1 MSVRQKQP
9 SPLLIR
15 TKLSPPR
22 LSRKVVLREAPIQSI
37 AVGATRALTLIKA
50 PAGFGKTTLLTEWRE
65 SLLGES
71 QIVAWL
77 TLDRDDND
85 VNHFI
90 EYLTRTLA
98 ESLGDRVDNMP
109 ELQIAGKV
117 VSARVVLTSLI
128 NSLATIECEVTLI
141 LDDYDKITE
150 PAVHDLFSFLLQHI
164 PRNLHVMVA
173 SRSEPPL
180 PLSYLRA
187 RDQLVEIDASDMR
200 FGIDDTRA
208 FFAPLASVKLSASE
222 MRAIHDATEGWVT
235 GLQIVAIVLRSH
247 SSPRDLIAGFSGQH
261 RALSDYLAENVLAR
275 IAPNTVAFMLRTSI
289 LERLSGDLCEHVAGS
304 AEGQSRLEWLAAQ
317 NLFLQGLDDE
327 RKWYRY
333 HGLFADFLRAQLE
346 RQMGDEVPALHWRA
360 AEWFA
365 QQGLWA
371 EAVRHALAANRVDI
385 ATEWVERCAMREV
398 EDSRL
403 HSLLSWMHKLPQQAI
418 RQRPALRMA
427 FAWALALTVRL
438 PEAQAII
445 EDIEHQLDA
454 GTIPETD
461 GMRYELL
468 ALRLAILVFQDD
480 TAAALKLDSL
490 CLERVSKQKRD
501 AECDTWKDEAV
512 LNCLIYCYEKAGNL
526 EKARSLEHL
535 HPPAA
540 NLFTIGYRASVLS
553 ACDIREGHL
562 HDAAR
567 RLRAAL
573 LECEKHAGRRSA
585 ASALLA
591 GSLARVHYEW
601 NDLDSVEELLAD
613 RLDVIED
620 ACYVDAVQSAYI
632 SLARMC
638 IVRGDLHAAHDLLD
652 RAEIVGNRRA
662 WLRLL
667 AACAAERTRLWL
679 LEVRVVDAERSAAQL
694 ELIAKKQ
701 IAQAHGENCDI
712 ADLLH
717 LTRTRM
723 LLQKHDFIAAITL
736 LAKFVAAK
744 AAVNNRYAMAKFNL
758 LLAIAHEGAGNR
770 SAALAC
776 LTDVLTFGESANLVR
791 LIADEKKAVAHLIEA
806 LPLPATATLAHSSY
820 RDRLWRAL
828 GLTLPQQGSSVLP
841 SGRIVSEALSKRE
854 QDILGL
860 VTKGLANKQIARTL
874 LITPET
880 VKWHLKNVYSKLGV
894 SGRTLA
900 AHRARQ
906 MELIRD

>member
-1 MSVRQKQP
+1 MSVRPKQQ
-9 SPLLIR
+9 SPLFIR

-37 AVGATRALTLIKA
+37 AVGATRALTLVKA

-90 EYLTRTLA
+90 EYLTKTLA
-98 ESLGDRVDNMP
+98 EALGDLVKDMP
-109 ELQIAGKV
+109 ELRIAGKV

-128 NSLATIECEVTLI
+128 NSLDKIDREVTLI

-150 PAVHDLFSFLLQHI
+150 PAVHDLFAFLLQHI
-164 PRNLHVMVA
+164 PSNLHVMVA

-187 RDQLVEIDASDMR
+187 RDQMVEIDAGAMR

-222 MRAIHDATEGWVT
+222 TRAIHDATEGWVT

-247 SSPRDLIAGFSGQH
+247 SSPKDLIAGFSGQH

-275 IAPNTVAFMLRTSI
+275 IAPDTVAFMLRTSI
-289 LERLSGDLCEHVAGS
+289 LERLSGDLCERVAGS

-346 RQMGDEVPALHWRA
+346 RQLGDELPMLHWRA
-360 AEWFA
+360 AEWFSE
-365 QQGLWA
+365 QGLWA

-403 HSLLSWMHKLPQQAI
+403 HSLLSWMHKLPQEAV
-418 RQRPALRMA
+418 RQRPRLRMA
-427 FAWALALTVRL
+427 FAWALALTIRL
-438 PEAQAII
+438 AEAQSIV
-445 EDIEHQLDA
+445 EDIERQLDE
-454 GTIPETD
+454 GVLPETD

-468 ALRLAILVFQDD
+468 ALRLAILVIQDD
-480 TAAALKLDSL
+480 TAAALELDSV
-490 CLERVSKQKRD
+490 CLERVSRQKRA

-526 EKARSLEHL
+526 EKARSIEHL

-540 NLFTIGYRASVLS
+540 NLFTISYRASVLS

-562 HDAAR
+562 RDGAR
-567 RLRAAL
+567 RLREAL
-573 LECEKHAGRRSA
+573 SECEKQAGRRSGA
-585 ASALLA
+585 ASLVA
-591 GSLARVHYEW
+591 GSLAKVHYEW
-601 NDLDSVEELLAD
+601 NDLDTVEELLAD

-620 ACYVDAVQSAYI
+620 VCYVDAVQSAYI
-632 SLARMC
+632 SLARIW
-638 IVRGDLHAAHDLLD
+638 IVRGDFQAAHDLFD
-652 RAEIVGNRRA
+652 RAEVVGNRRS

-679 LEVRVVDAERSAAQL
+679 LDNRLVDAERSATQL
-694 ELIAKKQ
+694 ELIAKTQ
-701 IAQAHGENCDI
+701 TANAHGENSDI
-712 ADLLH
+712 VNLLH
-717 LTRTRM
+717 LTRAR
-723 LLQKHDFIAAITL
+723 LLLHKHCFSEAVVLLKKDLGNKEAAS
-736 LAKFVAAK
+736 
-744 AAVNNRYAMAKFNL
+744 NQYAMAKFSV
-758 LLAIAHEGAGNR
+758 LLAIAHDGAGDQA
-770 SAALAC
+770 AALAC
-776 LTDVLTFGESANLVR
+776 LSEVLKFGESANLVR
-791 LIADEKKAVAHLIEA
+791 LIADEKEGVNRLIES
-806 LPLPATATLAHSSY
+806 LPPSCKTSSQHSDY
-820 RDRLWRAL
+820 RGRLWRAL
-828 GLTLPQQGSSVLP
+828 GLDLSKGTTSVLP
-841 SGRIVSEALSKRE
+841 TTSGVSETLSKRE

-906 MELIRD
+906 MELIRE